1 MKSHPSFESHRDAKS
16 ISRMLVA
23 SAMIA
28 VATSAW
34 GCSSRVDSSR
44 VESFDDWDSSL
55 YASFRYLPGNISD
68 TSAPIA
74 YVDLGD
80 DSAVARSGYTDPRW
94 ERAELRSEGA
104 GEAFS
109 PATNNRVLEIPQAL
123 NWVNTA
129 AAIQVPGDGD

>member
-1 MKSHPSFESHRDAKS
+1 M
-16 ISRMLVA
+16 
-23 SAMIA
+23 
-28 VATSAW
+28 T
-34 GCSSRVDSSR
+34 G
-44 VESFDDWDSSL
+44 DSSL

-68 TSAPIA
+68 SSGPIA

-80 DSAVARSGYTDPRW
+80 DSAVARPGYTDPRW
-94 ERAELRSEGA
+94 ERAELRSDGA